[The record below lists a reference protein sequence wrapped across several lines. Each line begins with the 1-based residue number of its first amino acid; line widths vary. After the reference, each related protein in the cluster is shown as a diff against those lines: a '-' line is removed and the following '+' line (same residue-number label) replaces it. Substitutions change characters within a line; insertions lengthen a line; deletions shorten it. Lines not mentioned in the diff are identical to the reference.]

1 MESGDKMD
9 EVKITIMEDQRMS
22 LTPLTVR
29 TLWSQTYN
37 TEGKPDWSHI
47 YPYYHDDIVFQD
59 TIQKVEGLVAF
70 KGVCERLTSRCQSLN
85 MELSSVVQ
93 NDNVIIMDW
102 KMTMSFRK
110 SPDTPLYG
118 CTKLTLNEA
127 GQIIS
132 QRDYYDLWGDIFNG
146 IPGFK
151 TVYRRFLGRVFG

>member
-1 MESGDKMD
+1 MNQLSSTSIAD
-9 EVKITIMEDQRMS
+9 ECVL

-29 TLWSQTYN
+29 ELWSKTYN

-47 YPYYHDDIVFQD
+47 YPYYHENIVFQD

-70 KGVCERLTSRCQSLN
+70 KGVCERLTQRCQSLT
-85 MELSSVVQ
+85 MELESVVQ
-93 NDNVIIMDW
+93 AENIIIMDW

-118 CTKLTLNEA
+118 CTKLTLGDN

-146 IPGFK
+146 IPMFK
-151 TVYRRFLGRVFG
+151 TMYRRFLVRVFG